1 MNCVSNNG
9 EVAKVP
15 AGVPAGGFRAD
26 EDLRQRVGV
35 GTGAGIRRKWL
46 YKWSEKERALY
57 TAATSTAAGVEPG
70 PVAARPTAA
79 PDTQLRKRVQELES
93 MVARQSL
100 EIDFLKGALQRIE
113 QRRRKRAETTASAST
128 SKSEA

>member
-1 MNCVSNNG
+1 VSQTTG
-9 EVAKVP
+9 KWRKYPPE
-15 AGVPAGGFRAD
+15 FRRAALERMKTCD
-26 EDLRQRVGV
+26 NVSALARQL
-35 GTGAGIRRKWL
+35 GIRRKWL

-57 TAATSTAAGVEPG
+57 AAATSPATGESGQAAE
-70 PVAARPTAA
+70 ARRPAPP

-100 EIDFLKGALQRIE
+100 EIDFFKGALQRIE

-128 SKSEA
+128 NKSEA